1 MIPEHQMPFFR
12 ALLTTRRSVALV
24 ATVLFATSCSDR
36 PLPIDPS
43 AVEPQLAAS
52 LDVASTSG
60 VVISQVYGGG
70 GTSGATLR
78 NDFVEL
84 FNAGTTPVTL
94 TGWSI
99 QYASATGTSW
109 QVTNLTGTIQPGAY
123 YLVQQAQGS
132 GGTANLPT
140 PDASGSIAMSATNGK
155 VALALTQTALSGSCP
170 TTGVADFVGFGSTA
184 NCFEGA
190 AATPT
195 LSNTTAAFRGTNGCA
210 DTDQNGDDFTTGTPA
225 PRNSST
231 ATIVCPP
238 PPPPPPATVASITPA
253 DGALE
258 APLNTNIAITF
269 SRAVTAS
276 ATAFSLN
283 CSVSGL
289 VTTTRTGGP
298 TAFTLDPDATLA
310 QGETCTVTVQATEVV
325 NAANIPMA
333 ADFTASFTT
342 ASPAACTAPF
352 TPIFAIQGNG
362 ASAAITGPAVTQGVV
377 VGDYEGPSPTLRG
390 FYLQALTGDG
400 NTATSDGIFVF
411 NGSNNNVSLGDIVR
425 VSGTAADFQDQTQ
438 ISASTVT
445 VCGTGTVTPVDVTL
459 PVPSA
464 DYLERFEGMLVRFPQ
479 ALTVTEHFQLGRFGQ
494 VVMSS
499 GGRLAQ
505 PTNVFAPGAAALVL
519 QAQNNLNRI
528 IVDDALQ
535 NQNADPILF
544 GRGGS
549 PLSASSTLRGGDQAT
564 GIVGVLTYTWAGNS
578 ASGNAYRLRPV
589 GALGGGVP
597 NFIAANPR
605 PASPAPVGGSLT
617 VASFNVLNYFNTFGN
632 GNCTNGFSG
641 GTTDC
646 RGASNANEFER
657 QRVKIIT
664 ALAAMN
670 ADIVGLMEIEND
682 GYGATSAV
690 QDLVN
695 QLNAVTAPG
704 RYAFIDADAGTGMLN
719 ALGTDG
725 IKVALIYQPAMV
737 TPTGRTA
744 ALNTVSFVTGGDTG
758 PRNRPA
764 LAQAFLRADGGRLV
778 VAVNHLKSKGSACDA
793 PDLNDGQG
801 NCAAVR
807 TAAAAELA
815 AWLALDPTDTGER
828 DALIIGDLNSYAM
841 EDPITAIRNAGY
853 TNLVATFGGQDAYG
867 YAFDGQWGYLDHAL
881 ASATLGAQVT
891 GVTKW
896 HINADEPVALDY
908 NTEFKTAGLQA
919 SLYAPDAFRSSDH
932 DPVIVGLNL
941 RAPTVSYTFGGF
953 LAPIHGGTAMTL
965 ADAGSTIPVRF
976 SLGGDQGSNIFLAGF
991 PASRP
996 VSCTTGDVLGGF
1008 TSANNPGGSALSYG
1022 RGNRVYNF
1030 GWKTEL
1036 AWAGS
1041 CRELVLRF
1049 QDETQERV
1057 VVDFRN

>member
-1 MIPEHQMPFFR
+1 MTFR
-12 ALLTTRRSVALV
+12 RAPQATRPSLALVTALLVA
-24 ATVLFATSCSDR
+24 AGCSDR
-36 PLPIDPS
+36 PLPGDAS
-43 AVEPQLAAS
+43 AVEPRLAAS
-52 LDVASTSG
+52 LEAASASG

-70 GTSGATLR
+70 GNSGATYR
-78 NDFVEL
+78 NDFIEL
-84 FNAGTTPVTL
+84 FNAGAAPVSI
-94 TGWSI
+94 TGWSV

-109 QVTNLTGTIQPGAY
+109 QVTNLSGTIQPGGY

-132 GGTANLPT
+132 GGTTDLPT

-155 VALALTQTALSGSCP
+155 VALASTQTALSGSCP
-170 TTGVADFVGFGSTA
+170 TTGVADFVGFGGTA

-210 DTDQNGDDFTTGTPA
+210 DTDNNGADFTTGAPA
-225 PRNSST
+225 PRNSS
-231 ATIVCPP
+231 APTILCPP

-258 APLNTNIAITF
+258 VPLNTNIAITF

-276 ATAFSLN
+276 ATAFVLN

-310 QGETCTVTVQATEVV
+310 QGETCAVTVQATEVV

-333 ADFTASFTT
+333 ANFSASFTT
-342 ASPAACTAPF
+342 AAPAACTAPF

-505 PTNVFAPGAAALVL
+505 PTNVVAPGAAALAL
-519 QAQNNLNRI
+519 QAANDLNRI
-528 IVDDALQ
+528 IVDDDLQ

-544 GRGGS
+544 GRGGN
-549 PLSASSTLRGGDQAT
+549 PLTATNTLRGGDQAT
-564 GIVGVLTYTWAGNS
+564 GIVGVLTYTWAGNG

-589 GALGGGVP
+589 NALGGGIP
-597 NFIAANPR
+597 NFIAVNPR
-605 PASPAPVGGSLT
+605 PAAPAPVGGSLT

-632 GNCTNGFSG
+632 TNCANGLSG
-641 GTTDC
+641 AVTQC
-646 RGASNANEFER
+646 RGANSATEFQR
-657 QRVKIIT
+657 QRAKTIA
-664 ALAAMN
+664 ALVTMN
-670 ADIVGLMEIEND
+670 ADVVGLMEIEND
-682 GYGATSAV
+682 GYGPTSAV

-695 QLNAVTAPG
+695 GLNDATAPG
-704 RYAFIDADAGTGMLN
+704 TWAFIDADAGTGQLN
-719 ALGTDG
+719 ALGTDA
-725 IKVALIYQPAMV
+725 IKVALIYQPARV
-737 TPTGRTA
+737 APTGRTA
-744 ALNTVSFVTGGDTG
+744 ALNTISFVTGGDSEA
-758 PRNRPA
+758 RNRPA
-764 LAQAFLRADGGRLV
+764 LAQAFLRPDGGRLV

-793 PDLNDGQG
+793 PDLGDGQA

-807 TAAAAELA
+807 TAAAQELA
-815 AWLALDPTDTGER
+815 AWLAADPTDTGER

-841 EDPITAIRNAGY
+841 EDPITAIRNAGF
-853 TNLVATFGGQDAYG
+853 TNLVATFGGPSAYG

-881 ASATLGAQVT
+881 ASATLASQVA
-891 GVTKW
+891 GVTEW
-896 HINADEPVALDY
+896 HVNADEPSVLDY
-908 NTEFKTAGLQA
+908 NVEFKSAGQVT
-919 SLYAPDAFRSSDH
+919 SLYAPDPFRNSDH

-941 RAPTVSYTFGGF
+941 TPPPVGYTFGGF
-953 LAPIHGGTAMTL
+953 LAPIRSGGAMTT

-976 SLGGDQGSNIFLAGF
+976 SLGGDQGLQIFLAGF

-996 VSCTTGDVLGGF
+996 VSCATGAVLGGF
-1008 TSANNPGGSALSYG
+1008 TSASNPGGSALSYA

-1030 GWKTEL
+1030 GWKTDA
-1036 AWAGS
+1036 AWTGS

-1057 VVDFRN
+1057 VVDFRP